1 MGYLNNTSVVVDA
14 ILTNTGR
21 QLLAQ
26 NDGSFQITQFSLSDD
41 EVKDHLLFLLS
52 SIASSEHLQ
61 ALWNSTNALA
71 NKKVDE
77 VSDLYVS
84 FLSDTDTDNNN

>member
-1 MGYLNNTSVVVDA
+1 MAIKIKRQKKLSLPHKLQSVFEIREA
-14 ILTNTGR
+14 ITFLYPE
-21 QLLAQ
+21 
-26 NDGSFQITQFSLSDD
+26 LSPD
-41 EVKDHLLFLLS
+41 EIKDKLLFTLS
-52 SIASSEHLQ
+52 TIADSELLQ

-84 FLSDTDTDNNN
+84 FLSDTDNNN

>member
-1 MGYLNNTSVVVDA
+1 MTIKIKRQKKLSLPSKLQSVSEIMEA
-14 ILTNTGR
+14 ITFLHPEYTT
-21 QLLAQ
+21 
-26 NDGSFQITQFSLSDD
+26 D

-52 SIASSEHLQ
+52 SIANSEHLQ